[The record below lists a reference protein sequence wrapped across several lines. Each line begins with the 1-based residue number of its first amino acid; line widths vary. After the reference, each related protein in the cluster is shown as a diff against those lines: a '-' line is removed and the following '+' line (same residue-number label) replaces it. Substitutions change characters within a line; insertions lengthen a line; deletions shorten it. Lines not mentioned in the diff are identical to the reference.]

1 MDLRLETGRKDN
13 MRRETKYTRIP
24 PAVYRR
30 VLERDSG
37 ACVLCGSYYGL
48 ECAHYIGRA
57 HGGLG
62 REENLVMLCGKCHKK
77 YDHTDERKFIR
88 PELREYL
95 QGIYPEWDESKLVY
109 KKGME

>member
-1 MDLRLETGRKDN
+1 

-37 ACVLCGSYYGL
+37 ACVLCGSYHGL

-57 HGGLG
+57 QGGLG
-62 REENLVMLCGKCHKK
+62 REENLVMLCGRCHRA
-77 YDHTDERKFIR
+77 YDQSAERESIR
-88 PELREYL
+88 EELRKYL
-95 QGIYPEWDESKLVY
+95 QGIYPDWNGNKLVY